1 MAKKIKKTNDP
12 AHDETDLL
20 LMELERRISEEY
32 AVAEEEIEATLEEY
46 LEKYAVKDEIKQE
59 ALLKGKISQTDY
71 NKWKEQQLLAGERW
85 RALRDTIAYELT
97 VTNQIAKE
105 IAYDLMPTI
114 YAMNFNYGTFQ
125 VEKASGINTIFT
137 LYNKDAVALLF
148 NDNDKLYHEAG
159 IKLSRKIAM
168 NKDLEWNKQNIQ
180 SIMLQGILQGE
191 SIPHLATRLQKG
203 ASEPFDATDI
213 KNANKKTAKQIA
225 QEVSEKNRKAAI
237 RNARTMTTYVENKGR
252 ENAYKRSEELGLE
265 VMKEWRATYDNRTRH
280 EHRLLN
286 LQKKPIDEPFEV
298 DGYEI
303 NEPGDPD
310 APGFL
315 IYNCRCRMAVEYKGF
330 ERKKS
335 YKTYY
340 DPELM
345 GMSYEE
351 WLKAKPKSQRITHL
365 EEVGEAM
372 KRKYIADYRR
382 LKQ

>member
-12 AHDETDLL
+12 VHDETDVLL
-20 LMELERRISEEY
+20 AELELRISEEY
-32 AVAEEEIEATLEEY
+32 EIAEREIEETLEDY
-46 LEKYAVKDEIKQE
+46 LDRYVEKDKIKRE
-59 ALLKGKISQTDY
+59 ALLKGKITQTEYD
-71 NKWKEQQLLAGERW
+71 KWKEQQILAGERW

-148 NDNDKLYHEAG
+148 DKSDRLYHEAG

-168 NKDLEWNKQNIQ
+168 NKDLAWNKQNIQ
-180 SIMLQGILQGE
+180 SIMLQGILQGK
-191 SIPHLATRLQKG
+191 SNPHIADILQRRATQ
-203 ASEPFDATDI
+203 PFDASDI
-213 KNANKKTAKQIA
+213 KNANQKTARQVA
-225 QEVSEKNRKAAI
+225 REVAEKNRKAAL

-252 ENAYKRSEELGLE
+252 ENAYKRSEDLGLE
-265 VMKEWRATYDNRTRH
+265 VMKVWHATYDNRTRH

-286 LQKKPIDEPFEV
+286 MQKKPIDEPFEV

-303 NEPGDPD
+303 DEPGDPD

-315 IYNCRCRMAVEYKGF
+315 IYNCRCRMAVEYVGF
-330 ERKKS
+330 ERKKD

-340 DPELM
+340 DPDLM
-345 GMSYEE
+345 GMTYEQ
-351 WLKAKPKSQRITHL
+351 WLNAKPISQRITHQ

-372 KRKYIADYRR
+372 KRKYIAEYRR
-382 LKQ
+382 LRE

>member
-1 MAKKIKKTNDP
+1 MAKKITKIDDP
-12 AHDETDLL
+12 VHDETDVLL
-20 LMELERRISEEY
+20 LELERRISEEY

-46 LEKYAVKDEIKQE
+46 LEKYAIKDEIKLE
-59 ALLKGKISQTDY
+59 ALRKGKISQMDY
-71 NKWKEQQLLAGERW
+71 DKWKEQQLLAGERW
-85 RALRDTIAYELT
+85 RALRDTIAYELS

-125 VEKASGINTIFT
+125 VEKASGINTLFT

-168 NKDLEWNKQNIQ
+168 NKDLAWNKQNIQ
-180 SIMLQGILQGE
+180 SIMLQGILQGK
-191 SIPHLATRLQKG
+191 SIPHIADILQSK
-203 ASEPFDATDI
+203 ASQPFDASDI
-213 KNANKKTAKQIA
+213 KDANKKTAKEIA
-225 QEVSEKNRKAAI
+225 REVSEKNRKAAL

-252 ENAYKRSEELGLE
+252 ENAYKRSEQLGLD
-265 VMKEWRATYDNRTRH
+265 VMKEWHATYDNRTRH
-280 EHRLLN
+280 EHRILN

-298 DGYEI
+298 YGYEI

-315 IYNCRCRMAVEYKGF
+315 IYNCRCRMAVEYVGF
-330 ERKKS
+330 ERKKD

-345 GMSYEE
+345 GMSYDE
-351 WLKAKPKSQRITHL
+351 WLKAKPKSQRITHQ

-372 KRKYIADYRR
+372 KRKYIAEYRR
-382 LKQ
+382 LRQ